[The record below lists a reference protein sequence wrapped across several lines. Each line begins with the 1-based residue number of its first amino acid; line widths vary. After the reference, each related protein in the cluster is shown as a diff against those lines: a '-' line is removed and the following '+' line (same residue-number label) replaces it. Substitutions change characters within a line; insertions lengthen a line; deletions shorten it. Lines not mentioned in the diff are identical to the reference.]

1 MGLGQNIAALR
12 KCKGMTQ
19 EKLAEQC
26 NVSRQAVAK
35 WETGESEPTIEKLV
49 ALSRVFNISIDTL
62 IGAEK
67 ENPLKVKDGI
77 NRFDYGMIERCIGM
91 LNKAKC
97 LDCEAGE
104 VTKNNL
110 LIWLYKSIRDK
121 YIDESGQVKD
131 KYLVC
136 NTKKCDREINLAFIK
151 EIFTDENNPCTAYI
165 QGKCEMNVVL
175 DAIDAEL
182 EKRIET
188 VLEETDKKRET
199 EIVKLSFSYLRLMGI
214 ENFEDYSEKYFSDIL
229 EKLHNEVAKIGKETF
244 VERFMIFFA
253 NEIEM
258 AINNRDAKQMEQLFY
273 EWWWMWEDYI
283 WYKA

>member
-1 MGLGQNIAALR
+1 M
-12 KCKGMTQ
+12 
-19 EKLAEQC
+19 
-26 NVSRQAVAK
+26 
-35 WETGESEPTIEKLV
+35 
-49 ALSRVFNISIDTL
+49 
-62 IGAEK
+62 
-67 ENPLKVKDGI
+67 
-77 NRFDYGMIERCIGM
+77 
-91 LNKAKC
+91 
-97 LDCEAGE
+97 
-104 VTKNNL
+104 
-110 LIWLYKSIRDK
+110 
-121 YIDESGQVKD
+121 
-131 KYLVC
+131 VC

-151 EIFTDENNPCTAYI
+151 EIFTDENNPCIDYI

-199 EIVKLSFSYLRLMGI
+199 EIVKLSFGYLRLMGI

-229 EKLHNEVAKIGKETF
+229 EKLHNEVVKIGKETF